1 MKSERLLS
9 LDILR
14 GITIVGMILVNNP
27 GTWESIYAPL
37 RHAEWNGLT
46 PTDLVFPFFMFIMG
60 VSMSFALSRF
70 DHHFSRGFIIKLV
83 RRTVILFLL
92 GLFLSWFS
100 LVCTGVEQPFSHI
113 RILGVLQRLA
123 LAYFFGSLLIVGV
136 RRPANLAWI
145 SGIIL
150 AGYSIFQGLSVFNML
165 HMVVGG
171 VVGAAVYAQGLAYYV
186 PDNLARY
193 GSAIDHVAFSSSPFN
208 LGHYMEEFI
217 SQMMEISIKQI
228 YGWVA
233 YACIFL
239 FLLLLLYDF
248 PARRSLKNIPSWK
261 EVAREVKNTFW
272 RTTHTPSEK
281 EK

>member
-1 MKSERLLS
+1 
-9 LDILR
+9 
-14 GITIVGMILVNNP
+14 
-27 GTWESIYAPL
+27 
-37 RHAEWNGLT
+37 
-46 PTDLVFPFFMFIMG
+46 
-60 VSMSFALSRF
+60 
-70 DHHFSRGFIIKLV
+70 
-83 RRTVILFLL
+83 
-92 GLFLSWFS
+92 
-100 LVCTGVEQPFSHI
+100 
-113 RILGVLQRLA
+113 
-123 LAYFFGSLLIVGV
+123 
-136 RRPANLAWI
+136 
-145 SGIIL
+145 
-150 AGYSIFQGLSVFNML
+150 ML

-248 PARRSLKNIPSWK
+248 PARRSLKNIPS
-261 EVAREVKNTFW
+261 
-272 RTTHTPSEK
+272 
-281 EK
+281 